1 MSIQTFEMDRQTNK
15 NIISPTER
23 MGVGFL
29 FNSGIS
35 ESMIYS
41 PTLRPPLDINTRYN
55 SIDEVDIITNIKH
68 NAQML

>member
-1 MSIQTFEMDRQTNK
+1 
-15 NIISPTER
+15 
-23 MGVGFL
+23 
-29 FNSGIS
+29 
-35 ESMIYS
+35 MIYS